1 MSLHV
6 IEEGGFIP
14 ECLTA
19 NITLRILFCI
29 NFIEFCMCEHVS
41 SEIITSKE
49 GFATYFTRMWL
60 LVRVTKHVS
69 IESIEKCEGFVAH
82 TTLVGLQT

>member
-60 LVRVTKHVS
+60 LVRVSKHVL
-69 IESIEKCEGFVAH
+69 IESIANFEGFVADI
-82 TTLVGLQT
+82 TLMRLQT